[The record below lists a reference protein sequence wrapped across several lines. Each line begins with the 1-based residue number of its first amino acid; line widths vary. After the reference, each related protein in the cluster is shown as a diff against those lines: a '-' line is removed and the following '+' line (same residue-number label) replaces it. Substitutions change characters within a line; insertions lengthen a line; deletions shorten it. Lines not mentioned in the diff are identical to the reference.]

1 VSVPIAPADESVRSS
16 ADTSATGHEPARH
29 GSTLYIQVLV
39 AIALGILLG
48 LLRPDYAVAM
58 KPLGD
63 GFIKLIKMLIGP
75 IVFATIVT
83 GIAQTG
89 AMKHVG
95 RIGLRALLYFEVV
108 STLALVIG
116 LIVVRTLQPGVG
128 ASLTPTAAEQAT
140 VSSYAAASKNLSTT
154 QFLLNIIPD
163 SMVSAFVGGEI
174 LQVLLVSILFGL
186 ALLALGPSG
195 APMLA
200 FLTTLSNVLFRMV
213 GLVMRLAPIG
223 AFGAMAYTIG
233 NHGIEA
239 LWALGKLLVAVYV
252 TCALFVF
259 VVLNAIAAYVG
270 FSLFKLLRYIGEEL
284 LIVLGTSSSESAL
297 PRLMTKLE
305 RLGCSP
311 TVVGLVVPTG
321 YSFNLDGTSI
331 YMTMAAIFVAQISGV
346 HLTLSQE
353 LGHPRAADSDFE
365 GCGGGDGVGLHH
377 PCRHAVGLSGDSGG
391 RAGPAARCRPLHV
404 RGTRHHQSGWQCRGD
419 DGDCEVGWG
428 IGYPAC
434 PSDSRREGYRSSAG

>member
-1 VSVPIAPADESVRSS
+1 MSTQTGPLDLGAGHAPDPH
-16 ADTSATGHEPARH
+16 TSGAPSRAPH
-29 GSTLYIQVLV
+29 LYLQVLV
-39 AIALGILLG
+39 AIALGVLLG
-48 LLRPDYAVAM
+48 LFRPDYAVAM

-63 GFIKLIKMLIGP
+63 GFIKLIKMLIAP
-75 IVFATIVT
+75 IVFTTIVT

-108 STLALVIG
+108 STLALIIG

-128 ASLTPTAAEQAT
+128 TSLAPSAAEQAA
-140 VSSYAAASKNLSTT
+140 VSTYAAASKNLSTT

-163 SMVSAFVGGEI
+163 SLVSAFTSGEI
-174 LQVLLVSILFGL
+174 LQVLLVSILFGV
-186 ALLALGPSG
+186 ALLGVGRHGGALLSFI
-195 APMLA
+195 A
-200 FLTTLSNVLFRMV
+200 TVSNVLFRIV
-213 GLVMRLAPIG
+213 GIVMRLAPIG
-223 AFGAMAYTIG
+223 AFGAMAYTVG
-233 NHGIEA
+233 NHGIES

-259 VVLNAIAAYVG
+259 VVLNAIAAAVG
-270 FSLFKLLRYIGEEL
+270 FSLLKLLRYIAEEL

-297 PRLMTKLE
+297 PRLMTKMQ

-346 HLTLSQE
+346 HLSLGQE
-353 LGHPRAADSDFE
+353 LGILALLMLTSKGAAAVTGSGFVTLAATLSAFPAIPVAGLAALLGVDRFMSEARAITNLIGNAVATMVIAKW
-365 GCGGGDGVGLHH
+365 DGALDLERARRVLDG
-377 PCRHAVGLSGDSGG
+377 HA
-391 RAGPAARCRPLHV
+391 P
-404 RGTRHHQSGWQCRGD
+404 D
-419 DGDCEVGWG
+419 DVV
-428 IGYPAC
+428 
-434 PSDSRREGYRSSAG
+434 S

>member
-1 VSVPIAPADESVRSS
+1 VIGHTVADSDSTGSS
-16 ADTSATGHEPARH
+16 AHATGHEPARH
-29 GSTLYIQVLV
+29 GSTLYVQVLV

-48 LLRPDYAVAM
+48 LARPDYAVAM

-140 VSSYAAASKNLSTT
+140 VASYAAASKNLSTT

-163 SMVSAFVGGEI
+163 SMVPAFVGGEI

-186 ALLALGPSG
+186 ALLGLGQAG

-239 LWALGKLLVAVYV
+239 
-252 TCALFVF
+252 
-259 VVLNAIAAYVG
+259 
-270 FSLFKLLRYIGEEL
+270 
-284 LIVLGTSSSESAL
+284 
-297 PRLMTKLE
+297 
-305 RLGCSP
+305 
-311 TVVGLVVPTG
+311 
-321 YSFNLDGTSI
+321 
-331 YMTMAAIFVAQISGV
+331 
-346 HLTLSQE
+346 
-353 LGHPRAADSDFE
+353 
-365 GCGGGDGVGLHH
+365 
-377 PCRHAVGLSGDSGG
+377 
-391 RAGPAARCRPLHV
+391 
-404 RGTRHHQSGWQCRGD
+404 
-419 DGDCEVGWG
+419 
-428 IGYPAC
+428 
-434 PSDSRREGYRSSAG
+434 